1 MGAMLYLES
10 GKWRLSAG
18 GGSSGSRD
26 LCPKN
31 EAEYGPLF

>member
-31 EAEYGPLF
+31 EAESSYSR